1 MPKNFLGV
9 LTRCRDE
16 YFVQEFCDYYLN
28 QGVDGI
34 HIYDD
39 DSQDKTIY
47 NKVKTYSKVHI
58 EYSKDITV
66 ENQFDHL
73 VPMFEKLYEWL
84 IYIDV
89 DEFITTKKNLT
100 NTIRDELETTF
111 SSASCVKVPWVMMT
125 GGYLETNPESIL
137 KEIVWRWNHDEK
149 HPSDVHKFRCRYDSI
164 ECKSIFKP
172 GCFTSITSLGGKDHV
187 PIGYKNKDKWSL
199 IRESVHNET
208 TKLDPWY
215 YNLREEDIDT
225 GYMLCY
231 HYRII
236 SKENCYRK
244 VKTNNWYGAKENSNF
259 QSELAHALL
268 ESSYP
273 EIQDITLQNK

>member
-1 MPKNFLGV
+1 MSKKFLGV

-16 YFVQEFCDYYLN
+16 YFIREFCDYYIS

-39 DSQDKTIY
+39 NSLDKTIY
-47 NKVKTYSKVHI
+47 NEIKHHPQVHI

-66 ENQFDHL
+66 ENKFDHL

-89 DEFITTKKNLT
+89 DEFITTKKNSSR
-100 NTIRDELETTF
+100 TIRDELETTF
-111 SSASCVKVPWVMMT
+111 AAASCVKVPWVMMT
-125 GGYLETNPESIL
+125 GGDLEINPRSLL

-149 HPSDVHKFRCRYDSI
+149 HPSDVHKFRCRYDKI

-172 GCFTSITSLGGKDHV
+172 NYFTSISSLGGIDHV
-187 PIGYKNKDKWSL
+187 PIGYKNKKDWSL
-199 IRESVHNET
+199 IRESVYNET
-208 TKLDPWY
+208 SNLDPWY
-215 YNLREEDIDT
+215 HNLREKDIET

-236 SKENCYRK
+236 SKENCYSK
-244 VKTNNWYGAKENSNF
+244 VKTNNWYGANNSERF
-259 QSELAHALL
+259 QLQLANALL